1 MAIFGSSRDV
11 STFKGIAR
19 ELLENVISQQ
29 VGYYKYMLGDTEKNV
44 YGEATARYYIGPV
57 LINCLIERGEFNA
70 ARKESLGPDVN
81 RDATFR
87 FLKDHL
93 VDANI
98 VPEIGDVIMY
108 NELYYEVDNINQN
121 QLILGKDPDY
131 AYSDG
136 LNAFGS
142 SFSIIVT
149 THYTSGDKLGI
160 NQQRL

>member
-1 MAIFGSSRDV
+1 MVIIRDNLSPEV
-11 STFKGIAR
+11 VCFER
-19 ELLENVISQQ
+19 MVIRGWIPTLQ
-29 VGYYKYMLGDTEKNV
+29 N
-44 YGEATARYYIGPV
+44 AT
-57 LINCLIERGEFNA
+57 
-70 ARKESLGPDVN
+70 S
-81 RDATFR
+81 

-93 VDANI
+93 QDANV

-108 NELYYEVDNINQN
+108 NELYYEVDNVNQN
-121 QLILGKDPDY
+121 QLILGKDPNY

-136 LNAFGS
+136 LNEFGS